1 MRNVTPIPNTL
12 FDKYLAQLKPS
23 DTIVLLTIFRF
34 TNGWIDPNT
43 GQRKKRDWI
52 SNSLFETKTSL
63 SSKTISQAISNLVDL
78 RLIKASD
85 YLGNELSTP
94 ESRRGKTRIYYG
106 PYYKSK
112 GECVS

>member
-12 FDKYLAQLKPS
+12 FDKYLSQLRPS

-34 TNGWIDPNT
+34 TNGWIDPHT

-52 SNSLFETKTSL
+52 SNSLFESKTGM
-63 SSKTISQAISNLVDL
+63 SSKTISQAISNLIEM
-78 RLIKASD
+78 RLVKATDFS
-85 YLGNELSTP
+85 GTELLTP

-112 GECVS
+112 GE